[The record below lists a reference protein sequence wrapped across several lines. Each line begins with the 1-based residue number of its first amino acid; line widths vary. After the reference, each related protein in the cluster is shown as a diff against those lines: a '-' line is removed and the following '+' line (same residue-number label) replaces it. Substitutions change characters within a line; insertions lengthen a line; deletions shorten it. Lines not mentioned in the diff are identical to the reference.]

1 MPIYIGNVADVSYRQ
16 NSDIAIFAHKSQC
29 TIVLHGVFR
38 NGKCK
43 LIVVLLFVFDLEIRW
58 GTSNNC

>member
-43 LIVVLLFVFDLEIRW
+43 LIVVLLFVFDLEIR
-58 GTSNNC
+58 